1 MESNKS
7 SRTDGDIYIPYEK
20 RDGPESIVYFTR
32 NLSSEGLEKIYNK
45 VKENI
50 DGKIS
55 IKLHT
60 GEPNGPNIIPRP
72 WVENLIKKELPTATI
87 VETNAYY
94 KGKRYTTEDHRE
106 TLKVNG

>member
-1 MESNKS
+1 M
-7 SRTDGDIYIPYEK
+7 
-20 RDGPESIVYFTR
+20 
-32 NLSSEGLEKIYNK
+32 NK

-50 DGKIS
+50 DGKIA

-72 WVENLIKKELPTATI
+72 WVENLIKKEWPTATI

-106 TLKVNG
+106 TLKVNDGNTWINICPKNAKVSIK